1 MQTAPTSTRISQ
13 PASLP
18 TAATDAELV
27 ERAAKGDDSAFERI
41 MRKNN
46 RLLFRTARSILKSD
60 AEAEDALQEAYLR
73 AWRALSTF
81 RADSKLSTWLVRIVI
96 NEALGR
102 LRRRKG
108 AQVIP
113 LESVMESFDR
123 QPQESSEE
131 DDPNREPDRLA
142 MRSQVRRLMEARID
156 LLPEAFRTV
165 FMLRAVEELS
175 VEEVAAALEIPEA
188 TVRTRF
194 FRARSL
200 LREGLSRDVDLVISD
215 AFSFDGG
222 RCDRIVANVLT
233 KLAEEPGCFPVPL
246 IACLKRVTQSA
257 KCSKSPPDFL
267 IRQSSHRNRS
277 SAVHWGCRN
286 AGAAPTPPLR
296 HRAWC
301 PERTASSPRQP
312 QCVRRRC

>member
-1 MQTAPTSTRISQ
+1 MQTAPTSTQMFQ

-18 TAATDAELV
+18 TGATDAELV
-27 ERAAKGDDSAFERI
+27 ERAANGDESAFERI

-60 AEAEDALQEAYLR
+60 AEAEDALQDAYLR

-102 LRRRKG
+102 LRRRKS

-113 LESVMESFDR
+113 LESVMEPFNR
-123 QPQESSEE
+123 QTQESTEE
-131 DDPNREPDRLA
+131 DDPNQEPDRLA

-156 LLPEAFRTV
+156 LLPEAFRIV

-200 LREGLSRDVDLVISD
+200 LRESLSRDVDLVISD
-215 AFSFDGG
+215 AFSCDGG
-222 RCDRIVANVLT
+222 RCDRIVANVLA
-233 KLAEEPGCFPVPL
+233 KLAESQDL
-246 IACLKRVTQSA
+246 SR
-257 KCSKSPPDFL
+257 SP
-267 IRQSSHRNRS
+267 
-277 SAVHWGCRN
+277 
-286 AGAAPTPPLR
+286 
-296 HRAWC
+296 
-301 PERTASSPRQP
+301 
-312 QCVRRRC
+312 